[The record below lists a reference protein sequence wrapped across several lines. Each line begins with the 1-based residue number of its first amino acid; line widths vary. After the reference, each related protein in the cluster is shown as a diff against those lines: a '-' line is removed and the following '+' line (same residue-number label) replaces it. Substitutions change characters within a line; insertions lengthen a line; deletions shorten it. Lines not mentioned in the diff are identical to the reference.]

1 MSTKQF
7 NPSEARDEESESDSG
22 RSMADVLTLPDSE
35 QRFVT
40 WLIRQKQVSLSEAVA
55 YMNQEEEAVCNML
68 NSLSKQGFVQ
78 ELNVDGELRYRP
90 CLAPKQGRRASKN
103 LWQAL
108 DE

>member
-7 NPSEARDEESESDSG
+7 NPSGARDEENESDSG

-55 YMNQEEEAVCNML
+55 YMNQEEEVVCNML
-68 NSLSKQGFVQ
+68 NSLS
-78 ELNVDGELRYRP
+78 NLRFCTATER
-90 CLAPKQGRRASKN
+90 G
-103 LWQAL
+103 W
-108 DE
+108 